1 MLIQFRAENFL
12 SIKGSVV
19 LSLLASKDK
28 EHPKHLIVNGS
39 KRYLKSA
46 GIYGANASGKSN
58 VLHAFWFMVN
68 YVLTSHNQQ
77 LHKAIERSPFKFDRE
92 TPVRPSSFEVIFTAN
107 GIRYAYGFSVTDK
120 VVIEEYLYYYPN
132 GRQAII
138 FERQNTNDFRFT
150 VDVDEQSMLKNRTS
164 PNKLYLSVAS
174 NWSYSKVIP
183 VLEWFASCRIITKHS
198 AADAYELEAEQLKD
212 DGYRHMI
219 ASMLR
224 GADFG
229 ICCFAFVFCLFPSS
243 AFATGGNGNIDGG
256 GGSMGHGTSS
266 NFWNSGNDGVRI
278 TVVDAS
284 SGTAVSSPLD
294 FSNRTQKTSLL
305 HFGKVNKLQYLG
317 GAGLSLQ
324 SGVAYSCIRPAQS
337 MPTIVSSKGQSNIE
351 AIKRY
356 FCSEY
361 ACMMVAQAAGVDYER
376 MIAGEY
382 KLLIEPIA
390 YFTHNGQ
397 YYCMTATEAG
407 LYDQMS
413 GGNLR
418 KTMTSLTHKNL
429 PLSMFLEFSDLGI
442 SAWTGSTTG
451 KQNNSDIISTLGVG
465 IVWFDEAPP
474 EGEIQAP
481 DVEYRVDTDVITAVT
496 LRTDQDLTPDNPAS
510 VTFHIL
516 GTTYRVNDIVIPAGD
531 SQVVWVK
538 WHTPSTPQTVTI
550 TVSVSGAYTAQDT
563 FVAKIVD
570 LNEHIP
576 PDPVATDTNPGYS
589 VPPLPNET
597 QKLTANW
604 GVWSCYW
611 VPVWVW
617 CDHGEDGG
625 HWVDE
630 GYWEYEYTGYSASIS
645 GEMSLMPDD
654 IVPTASG
661 KTMKSG
667 YGVKTE
673 VRATLSTD
681 APTSHITYPQTAF
694 SVFPE
699 FQYQTYLRLLQRS
712 GGQSAKF
719 IFKPN
724 EFSTYD
730 RTVHFTPLWFP
741 DATDYTIYT
750 QVWDTWTPDG
760 MLSINLNDYVS
771 IQGSLYDDWYTN
783 RE

>member
-1 MLIQFRAENFL
+1 
-12 SIKGSVV
+12 
-19 LSLLASKDK
+19 
-28 EHPKHLIVNGS
+28 
-39 KRYLKSA
+39 
-46 GIYGANASGKSN
+46 
-58 VLHAFWFMVN
+58 
-68 YVLTSHNQQ
+68 
-77 LHKAIERSPFKFDRE
+77 
-92 TPVRPSSFEVIFTAN
+92 
-107 GIRYAYGFSVTDK
+107 
-120 VVIEEYLYYYPN
+120 
-132 GRQAII
+132 
-138 FERQNTNDFRFT
+138 
-150 VDVDEQSMLKNRTS
+150 
-164 PNKLYLSVAS
+164 
-174 NWSYSKVIP
+174 
-183 VLEWFASCRIITKHS
+183 
-198 AADAYELEAEQLKD
+198 
-212 DGYRHMI
+212 
-219 ASMLR
+219 
-224 GADFG
+224 
-229 ICCFAFVFCLFPSS
+229 
-243 AFATGGNGNIDGG
+243 
-256 GGSMGHGTSS
+256 MGHGTSS

-324 SGVAYSCIRPAQS
+324 SGAAYSCIKPTQS

-451 KQNNSDIISTLGVG
+451 KQNNADIISTLGVG

-474 EGEIQAP
+474 EGEIEAP
-481 DVEYRVDTDVITAVT
+481 DVEYRVDTDVITSVT

-589 VPPLPNET
+589 VPPLPSET

-760 MLSINLNDYVS
+760 MLSINLAVQYS
-771 IQGSLYDDWYTN
+771 IWFDHPKIHDAVERAKPRLHGLRCIQDQKEGKLLLQDGALLFKPKYAKKYSRTLSQSQILSLSWELGVEDEEPDIDAAPVTLPYKKFGATHPIQLQVTSYLNGNLAIQMVTWESGDPEPWATLTVNLPGQRQKDHAFIDTN
-783 RE
+783 ADSEFPTWLIRHGLAIPTGRTMQSGFCTYPEYRFRANRLQELDPEGYAGYLKNFERRCSA

>member
-1 MLIQFRAENFL
+1 MQVETLEYRQRQGLNSILPLGLNHIEISRPFTTSEACIFVPFATQELEQEGGSWYYQNKLSNNLVFGNRAN
-12 SIKGSVV
+12 
-19 LSLLASKDK
+19 LAS
-28 EHPKHLIVNGS
+28 PVGFI
-39 KRYLKSA
+39 
-46 GIYGANASGKSN
+46 SGKTGSGKGFFAKN
-58 VLHAFWFMVN
+58 E
-68 YVLTSHNQQ
+68 
-77 LHKAIERSPFKFDRE
+77 IEGTLLSKPDDQVIIFDR
-92 TPVRPSSFEVIFTAN
+92 
-107 GIRYAYGFSVTDK
+107 
-120 VVIEEYLYYYPN
+120 
-132 GRQAII
+132 
-138 FERQNTNDFRFT
+138 
-150 VDVDEQSMLKNRTS
+150 
-164 PNKLYLSVAS
+164 
-174 NWSYSKVIP
+174 
-183 VLEWFASCRIITKHS
+183 
-198 AADAYELEAEQLKD
+198 
-212 DGYRHMI
+212 
-219 ASMLR
+219 
-224 GADFG
+224 
-229 ICCFAFVFCLFPSS
+229 
-243 AFATGGNGNIDGG
+243 
-256 GGSMGHGTSS
+256 
-266 NFWNSGNDGVRI
+266 
-278 TVVDAS
+278 
-284 SGTAVSSPLD
+284 
-294 FSNRTQKTSLL
+294 
-305 HFGKVNKLQYLG
+305 
-317 GAGLSLQ
+317 
-324 SGVAYSCIRPAQS
+324 
-337 MPTIVSSKGQSNIE
+337 
-351 AIKRY
+351 
-356 FCSEY
+356 
-361 ACMMVAQAAGVDYER
+361 
-376 MIAGEY
+376 AGEY

-474 EGEIQAP
+474 EGEIEAP

-589 VPPLPNET
+589 VPPLPSET

>member
-1 MLIQFRAENFL
+1 MKRIFLQLKQLLRNERGEITFFACFFVVGIVMLISFL
-12 SIKGSVV
+12 LLYASIRITCINIRNGAKMELNN
-19 LSLLASKDK
+19 LS
-28 EHPKHLIVNGS
+28 GT
-39 KRYLKSA
+39 
-46 GIYGANASGKSN
+46 IYADT
-58 VLHAFWFMVN
+58 
-68 YVLTSHNQQ
+68 Y
-77 LHKAIERSPFKFDRE
+77 RSQRE
-92 TPVRPSSFEVIFTAN
+92 TNF
-107 GIRYAYGFSVTDK
+107 
-120 VVIEEYLYYYPN
+120 EEYL
-132 GRQAII
+132 
-138 FERQNTNDFRFT
+138 NT
-150 VDVDEQSMLKNRTS
+150 
-164 PNKLYLSVAS
+164 LYSS
-174 NWSYSKVIP
+174 SDY
-183 VLEWFASCRIITKHS
+183 T
-198 AADAYELEAEQLKD
+198 DMLEATVAGGLDSKIPLSTEDYKVSDISLEFNVE
-212 DGYRHMI
+212 DGRVEYIFYCDVEFYVRM
-219 ASMLR
+219 
-224 GADFG
+224 FG
-229 ICCFAFVFCLFPSS
+229 HSYPA
-243 AFATGGNGNIDGG
+243 
-256 GGSMGHGTSS
+256 
-266 NFWNSGNDGVRI
+266 
-278 TVVDAS
+278 
-284 SGTAVSSPLD
+284 
-294 FSNRTQKTSLL
+294 
-305 HFGKVNKLQYLG
+305 
-317 GAGLSLQ
+317 
-324 SGVAYSCIRPAQS
+324 RPTQS

-474 EGEIQAP
+474 EGEIEAP

-589 VPPLPNET
+589 VPPLPSET

>member
-1 MLIQFRAENFL
+1 MYLKR
-12 SIKGSVV
+12 
-19 LSLLASKDK
+19 LLAF
-28 EHPKHLIVNGS
+28 L
-39 KRYLKSA
+39 
-46 GIYGANASGKSN
+46 
-58 VLHAFWFMVN
+58 
-68 YVLTSHNQQ
+68 
-77 LHKAIERSPFKFDRE
+77 
-92 TPVRPSSFEVIFTAN
+92 
-107 GIRYAYGFSVTDK
+107 
-120 VVIEEYLYYYPN
+120 
-132 GRQAII
+132 
-138 FERQNTNDFRFT
+138 
-150 VDVDEQSMLKNRTS
+150 
-164 PNKLYLSVAS
+164 
-174 NWSYSKVIP
+174 
-183 VLEWFASCRIITKHS
+183 
-198 AADAYELEAEQLKD
+198 
-212 DGYRHMI
+212 
-219 ASMLR
+219 
-224 GADFG
+224 
-229 ICCFAFVFCLFPSS
+229 CCFTLVFCLFPSS

-324 SGVAYSCIRPAQS
+324 SGVAYSCIRPTQS

-474 EGEIQAP
+474 EGEIEAP

-496 LRTDQDLTPDNPAS
+496 LRTDQDL
-510 VTFHIL
+510 
-516 GTTYRVNDIVIPAGD
+516 
-531 SQVVWVK
+531 
-538 WHTPSTPQTVTI
+538 
-550 TVSVSGAYTAQDT
+550 
-563 FVAKIVD
+563 
-570 LNEHIP
+570 
-576 PDPVATDTNPGYS
+576 
-589 VPPLPNET
+589 
-597 QKLTANW
+597 
-604 GVWSCYW
+604 
-611 VPVWVW
+611 
-617 CDHGEDGG
+617 
-625 HWVDE
+625 
-630 GYWEYEYTGYSASIS
+630 TGYSASIS

>member
-1 MLIQFRAENFL
+1 MYLKR
-12 SIKGSVV
+12 
-19 LSLLASKDK
+19 LLAF
-28 EHPKHLIVNGS
+28 L
-39 KRYLKSA
+39 
-46 GIYGANASGKSN
+46 
-58 VLHAFWFMVN
+58 
-68 YVLTSHNQQ
+68 
-77 LHKAIERSPFKFDRE
+77 
-92 TPVRPSSFEVIFTAN
+92 
-107 GIRYAYGFSVTDK
+107 
-120 VVIEEYLYYYPN
+120 
-132 GRQAII
+132 
-138 FERQNTNDFRFT
+138 
-150 VDVDEQSMLKNRTS
+150 
-164 PNKLYLSVAS
+164 
-174 NWSYSKVIP
+174 
-183 VLEWFASCRIITKHS
+183 
-198 AADAYELEAEQLKD
+198 
-212 DGYRHMI
+212 
-219 ASMLR
+219 
-224 GADFG
+224 
-229 ICCFAFVFCLFPSS
+229 CCFTLVFCLFPSS

-324 SGVAYSCIRPAQS
+324 SGAAYSCIRPTQS

-474 EGEIQAP
+474 EGEIEAP

-531 SQVVWVK
+531 SQVVWIK

-589 VPPLPNET
+589 VPTLPNET

-699 FQYQTYLRLLQRS
+699 FQYTASKHLARTVNSNIGKLQTEAGIRQRS
-712 GGQSAKF
+712 
-719 IFKPN
+719 
-724 EFSTYD
+724 
-730 RTVHFTPLWFP
+730 
-741 DATDYTIYT
+741 T
-750 QVWDTWTPDG
+750 QC
-760 MLSINLNDYVS
+760 LIL
-771 IQGSLYDDWYTN
+771 GSLYIVGIFFCTVLRDVTADRLCITAVQINSGLHN
-783 RE
+783 RKLFRDPQSSQFHAALGVTQAKPQLLIGQFQLQHFLIGFSGHLMAQKFERVKARHLVQFCHCRNCFVHHRHRITFFVHVGNSFLT

>member
-1 MLIQFRAENFL
+1 MYLKR
-12 SIKGSVV
+12 
-19 LSLLASKDK
+19 LLAF
-28 EHPKHLIVNGS
+28 L
-39 KRYLKSA
+39 
-46 GIYGANASGKSN
+46 
-58 VLHAFWFMVN
+58 
-68 YVLTSHNQQ
+68 
-77 LHKAIERSPFKFDRE
+77 
-92 TPVRPSSFEVIFTAN
+92 
-107 GIRYAYGFSVTDK
+107 
-120 VVIEEYLYYYPN
+120 
-132 GRQAII
+132 
-138 FERQNTNDFRFT
+138 
-150 VDVDEQSMLKNRTS
+150 
-164 PNKLYLSVAS
+164 
-174 NWSYSKVIP
+174 
-183 VLEWFASCRIITKHS
+183 
-198 AADAYELEAEQLKD
+198 
-212 DGYRHMI
+212 
-219 ASMLR
+219 
-224 GADFG
+224 
-229 ICCFAFVFCLFPSS
+229 CCFAFVFCLFPSS

-604 GVWSCYW
+604 GVWSCYCGM
-611 VPVWVW
+611 VIDDTMPSIVGFL
-617 CDHGEDGG
+617 DKNIRIS
-625 HWVDE
+625 VDKTPIVDADV
-630 GYWEYEYTGYSASIS
+630 GVNASIRIVNQQTVSEEKLLNS
-645 GEMSLMPDD
+645 GSATAEMLHFL
-654 IVPTASG
+654 TACIRYGVSVCIAGSTGSG
-661 KTMKSG
+661 KTTIMAWLLSNVPNNRRLITIEEGSREFDLVKRDAQGNILNSVVHLLTRPSENPALNINQDFLLERVLRKHPDVI
-667 YGVKTE
+667 GVGEMRSAAESLSAAESSRTGHT
-673 VRATLSTD
+673 VCTTIHSNSCNSTYRRMMTLSLL
-681 APTSHITYPQTAF
+681 
-694 SVFPE
+694 
-699 FQYQTYLRLLQRS
+699 LRNIC
-712 GGQSAKF
+712 QS
-719 IFKPN
+719 
-724 EFSTYD
+724 
-730 RTVHFTPLWFP
+730 
-741 DATDYTIYT
+741 
-750 QVWDTWTPDG
+750 Q
-760 MLSINLNDYVS
+760 
-771 IQGSLYDDWYTN
+771 
-783 RE
+783 

>member
-1 MLIQFRAENFL
+1 
-12 SIKGSVV
+12 
-19 LSLLASKDK
+19 
-28 EHPKHLIVNGS
+28 
-39 KRYLKSA
+39 
-46 GIYGANASGKSN
+46 
-58 VLHAFWFMVN
+58 
-68 YVLTSHNQQ
+68 
-77 LHKAIERSPFKFDRE
+77 
-92 TPVRPSSFEVIFTAN
+92 
-107 GIRYAYGFSVTDK
+107 
-120 VVIEEYLYYYPN
+120 
-132 GRQAII
+132 
-138 FERQNTNDFRFT
+138 
-150 VDVDEQSMLKNRTS
+150 
-164 PNKLYLSVAS
+164 
-174 NWSYSKVIP
+174 
-183 VLEWFASCRIITKHS
+183 
-198 AADAYELEAEQLKD
+198 
-212 DGYRHMI
+212 
-219 ASMLR
+219 
-224 GADFG
+224 
-229 ICCFAFVFCLFPSS
+229 
-243 AFATGGNGNIDGG
+243 
-256 GGSMGHGTSS
+256 MGHGTSS

-324 SGVAYSCIRPAQS
+324 SGVAYSCIRPTQS

-442 SAWTGSTTG
+442 SAWTGNTTG
-451 KQNNSDIISTLGVG
+451 KQNNSDIMSTLGVG

-474 EGEIQAP
+474 EGEIEAP

-531 SQVVWVK
+531 SQVAWVK

-589 VPPLPNET
+589 VPPLPSET